1 MSNLTEEKKPF
12 RGKLQDVVKE
22 LGGDPQKTLK
32 KVKTAIQIARK
43 NKLDREDTISLIAG
57 ALYAD
62 EVKKQKASGESVDK
76 VIEKINHAS
85 NVLYDL
91 LAKEKARF
99 SSKNRNKNDEGKRTQ
114 TVAEFSSNGTILE
127 VGIDQKGL
135 MVFTFRDKNDPSRK
149 TFFVPSLNE
158 MKAIRDALKSWK
170 ENQELSLVERFKEV
184 SEVWKRATQGKN
196 RRVYQYEK
204 NGKKVWKSFSIV
216 GFDDNRGKIKTVG
229 FSIHV
234 QVDDDQG
241 EREKDVLL
249 DFALQQEHF
258 DELISILENHVNR
271 AVERKRTKA
280 RAQTMQM

>member
-1 MSNLTEEKKPF
+1 MSDLTEKKKPF

-43 NKLDREDTISLIAG
+43 NRLDREDTISLIAG

-62 EVKKQKASGESVDK
+62 EVKKQKASGESIDK

-91 LAKEKARF
+91 LAKDF
-99 SSKNRNKNDEGKRTQ
+99 SSKNRNKNDEGEKTQ
-114 TVAEFSSNGTILE
+114 TIAEFSSNGTIFE

-135 MVFTFRDKNDPSRK
+135 MVFTFRDKSDPSRR

-196 RRVYQYEK
+196 RCVYQYEK
-204 NGKKVWKSFSIV
+204 NGKKVWKSFSII
-216 GFDDNRGKIKTVG
+216 GFDDDRGKIKTIG

-234 QVDDDQG
+234 QVDNDQG

-271 AVERKRTKA
+271 AVERKRAKT
-280 RAQTMQM
+280 RLQRT